1 MRLLTREQ
9 YHTAAQTKQAL
20 VRRGIHPATA
30 GAMVRRAIAR
40 SGMSGCCSSC
50 RDGSP
55 RSGLGVHQTRS
66 LRRDLDPSIAPRP
79 VVSGE
84 QCVRIQETP
93 GGETEIYSRL
103 NEYQQRGW
111 TVSQIRDTAG
121 WPSTRVYWAC
131 PPGRTPLEAQN
142 QMLEARGWG
151 MGADA
156 QTVLASVAAAGDDP
170 SVTAARNIVA
180 KWSWLIPVGGL
191 LMNAKSKVASMIS
204 GGNDPARTI
213 ARSGRRR

>member
-1 MRLLTREQ
+1 MRVLTREQ
-9 YHTAAQTKQAL
+9 YHAAIQTQQAL

-30 GAMVRRAIAR
+30 GAMVRRAVAR

-50 RDGSP
+50 GDGG
-55 RSGLGVHQTRS
+55 RCDGLGVHQTRS

-103 NEYQQRGW
+103 NDYQQRGW

-121 WPSTRVYWAC
+121 WPSTAVHWAC
-131 PPGRTPLEAQN
+131 PPGRMPLEAQN
-142 QMLEARGWG
+142 QMLAARGWG

-156 QTVLASVAAAGDDP
+156 QSVIASVAAAGDDP
-170 SVTAARNIVA
+170 NVAAARNIVS

-191 LMNAKSKVASMIS
+191 LMSAKRKVSSFM
-204 GGNDPARTI
+204 GRNDPALTV
-213 ARSGRRR
+213 ARAGRRRR